1 MAGETEDLLQL
12 LHLSVEY
19 GDIKK
24 VNAAIAIEAILNV
37 EDSKKN
43 LFDALAKYSEQGKI
57 DFALHN
63 AIADKNVLA
72 SLMLVQHTKNINARN
87 GYECAWTSLSSAVC
101 HFNKTPL
108 EISLAKDMKEI
119 IFYLL
124 TKNADP
130 YLMRELKFIFEGE
143 ENLNYF
149 EHLGKPLHKT
159 ICAKTKRGFFL
170 VNSNLPMTR
179 SFIGDVIVKNRL
191 DIIEML
197 QQIYPIDWRKVCC
210 TIKYNSTT
218 PPVSYTP
225 LQFSLLIKRYDIAQ
239 YLINLDVKIE

>member
-12 LHLSVEY
+12 LHLSIEY

-24 VNAAIAIEAILNV
+24 VNAVVAIEAILNV

-43 LFDALAKYSEQGKI
+43 FFDALAKYNEQGKI

-63 AIADKNVLA
+63 AIEDKNILA

-87 GYECAWTSLSSAVC
+87 GYEHAWISLNSSVS

-108 EISLAKDMKEI
+108 ELSLAKDMKEI

-130 YLMRELKFIFEGE
+130 YLMREIKFLFEGKD
-143 ENLNYF
+143 NLDYF
-149 EHLGKPLHKT
+149 DHLVKKPNKT

-170 VNSNLPMTR
+170 VNPPITI
-179 SFIGDVIVKNRL
+179 SFIGDVIAKNRL

-210 TIKYNSTT
+210 TVKYHNSTS
-218 PPVSYTP
+218 SYTP
-225 LQFSLLIKRYDIAQ
+225 LQFSLLFKRYDIAQ
-239 YLINLDVKIE
+239 YLINMGVKIE